1 MPCQGKRN
9 LRGTAPIEYSN
20 KNFASAA
27 TIQRKKVTY
36 SILVTSMTKHRK
48 LLILATLLI
57 GAAAVGF
64 VVYHRTTQVPEI
76 ARLLPEGDLI
86 LYANLKP
93 VHLFDLNKSGSVQP
107 QGDYKDFVDR
117 TGIQPERDIDE
128 AAMSRRDTPDGRD
141 VESSEIL
148 LGHFDQN
155 RLRDYLQLLSS
166 AREPYRNYT
175 VYSIDHE
182 GHTVRVALLDGGKVA
197 ITNMVSPEPMHGII
211 DRSFKPSAGPVLLSH
226 YGDVPLGS
234 LAWLIDRIP
243 NKPDNV
249 ELPGG
254 FAITLPAEAVAVGSL
269 RYTGSLLLRADVIA
283 QSEAQARQIVDSANS
298 HLALVRSIGQF
309 IKTKGPDQD
318 VKAAFDSLQATQKEN
333 VATFTATIPQS
344 ILKKIWSEAQSQGAI
359 PAAKR

>member
-1 MPCQGKRN
+1 M
-9 LRGTAPIEYSN
+9 
-20 KNFASAA
+20 F
-27 TIQRKKVTY
+27 
-36 SILVTSMTKHRK
+36 KHRK
-48 LLILATLLI
+48 LLISAILLVA
-57 GAAAVGF
+57 AAAVGF
-64 VVYHRTTQVPEI
+64 VLYHHSSTQVPE
-76 ARLLPEGDLI
+76 AGRLLPEGDLI

-93 VHLFDLNKSGSVQP
+93 VHLFDLNKTGSIQP
-107 QGDYKDFVDR
+107 QGDYKDFMDR

-148 LGHFDQN
+148 IGHFDQN

-166 AREPYRNYT
+166 SREPYRNYT
-175 VYSIDHE
+175 IYSIAHE
-182 GHTVRVALLDGGKVA
+182 GHTVRVVLLDAGRVA

-211 DRSFKPSAGPVLLSH
+211 DRSVKPSAGSVLLSH

-234 LAWLIDRIP
+234 MAWLIDRIP

-249 ELPGG
+249 QLPGG

-318 VKAAFDSLQATQKEN
+318 IKAAFDSLQATQKDN
-333 VATFTATIPQS
+333 VATFTAIIPQS
-344 ILKKIWSEAQSQGAI
+344 VLKKIWSEAQSQGAI
-359 PAAKR
+359 PTASKP

>member
-1 MPCQGKRN
+1 M
-9 LRGTAPIEYSN
+9 
-20 KNFASAA
+20 F
-27 TIQRKKVTY
+27 
-36 SILVTSMTKHRK
+36 KHRK
-48 LLILATLLI
+48 LLILAILLVA
-57 GAAAVGF
+57 AAAVGF
-64 VVYHRTTQVPEI
+64 VVYHHSTQVPEA

-86 LYANLKP
+86 VYANLKP
-93 VHLFDLNKSGSVQP
+93 VHLFDLNKSGP
-107 QGDYKDFVDR
+107 INPEGDYKDFIDR

-148 LGHFDQN
+148 IGHFDQA

-166 AREPYRNYT
+166 TREPYRNYT
-175 VYSIDHE
+175 IYSIAHD
-182 GHTVRVALLDGGKVA
+182 GHTVRVALLDGSKVA
-197 ITNMVSPEPMHGII
+197 ITNMASPEPMHGII
-211 DRSFKPSAGPVLLSH
+211 DRSMKPSNGPVLLSH
-226 YGDVPLGS
+226 YSDVPLGS
-234 LAWLIDRIP
+234 MAWLIDRIP

-249 ELPGG
+249 QLPGG

-269 RYTGSLLLRADVIA
+269 RYTGSLLLRADVFA

-318 VKAAFDSLQATQKEN
+318 IKAAFDSLQATQKDN

-344 ILKKIWSEAQSQGAI
+344 VLKKIWSEAQSQGAV
-359 PAAKR
+359 PTSAKP

>member
-1 MPCQGKRN
+1 M
-9 LRGTAPIEYSN
+9 
-20 KNFASAA
+20 F
-27 TIQRKKVTY
+27 
-36 SILVTSMTKHRK
+36 KHRK
-48 LLILATLLI
+48 LLILVILLLA
-57 GAAAVGF
+57 AAAVGF
-64 VVYHRTTQVPEI
+64 VLYHRSTQVPEA

-86 LYANLKP
+86 VYANLKP
-93 VHLFDLNKSGSVQP
+93 VHLFDLNKAGP
-107 QGDYKDFVDR
+107 INPEGDYKDFIDR

-128 AAMSRRDTPDGRD
+128 VAMSRRDTSDGRD

-148 LGHFDQN
+148 IGHFDQN

-166 AREPYRNYT
+166 AREPYRNFT
-175 VYSIDHE
+175 IYSIAHE
-182 GHTVRVALLDGGKVA
+182 GHTVRIAILEGSKVA
-197 ITNMVSPEPMHGII
+197 ITNMASPEPMHGII
-211 DRSFKPSAGPVLLSH
+211 DRSLKPSAGPVLLSH
-226 YGDVPLGS
+226 YSDVPLGS

-249 ELPGG
+249 QLPGG

-269 RYTGSLLLRADVIA
+269 RYTGSLLLRADVFA

-318 VKAAFDSLQATQKEN
+318 IKAAFDSLQATQKEN
-333 VATFTATIPQS
+333 VASFTATIRQS

-359 PAAKR
+359 PTSAKP

>member
-1 MPCQGKRN
+1 M
-9 LRGTAPIEYSN
+9 
-20 KNFASAA
+20 F
-27 TIQRKKVTY
+27 
-36 SILVTSMTKHRK
+36 KHRK
-48 LLILATLLI
+48 LLISAILLVA
-57 GAAAVGF
+57 AAAVGF
-64 VVYHRTTQVPEI
+64 VLYHHSTQVPDP

-86 LYANLKP
+86 VYANLKP
-93 VHLFDLNKSGSVQP
+93 VHLFDLNKTGSIQP
-107 QGDYKDFVDR
+107 QGDYKDFMDR

-148 LGHFDQN
+148 IGHFDQN

-175 VYSIDHE
+175 IYSIAHE
-182 GHTVRVALLDGGKVA
+182 GHTVRVVLLDAGRVA
-197 ITNMVSPEPMHGII
+197 ITNMASPEPMHGII
-211 DRSFKPSAGPVLLSH
+211 DRSVKPSAGPSLLGH
-226 YGDVPLGS
+226 YSDVPLGS
-234 LAWLIDRIP
+234 MAWLIDRIP

-249 ELPGG
+249 QLPGG

-269 RYTGSLLLRADVIA
+269 RYTGSLLLRADVFA

-318 VKAAFDSLQATQKEN
+318 IKAAFDSLQATQKEN

-344 ILKKIWSEAQSQGAI
+344 VLKKIWSEAQSQGAI
-359 PAAKR
+359 PTASKP

>member
-1 MPCQGKRN
+1 M
-9 LRGTAPIEYSN
+9 L
-20 KNFASAA
+20 
-27 TIQRKKVTY
+27 
-36 SILVTSMTKHRK
+36 KHRK
-48 LLILATLLI
+48 LLILAILLAA
-57 GAAAVGF
+57 AAAVGF
-64 VVYHRTTQVPEI
+64 ALYHHSIQIPEA

-93 VHLFDLNKSGSVQP
+93 VHLFDLNKSGP
-107 QGDYKDFVDR
+107 INPEGDYKDFIDR

-128 AAMSRRDTPDGRD
+128 AAMSRRDTPEGRD

-148 LGHFDQN
+148 IGHFDQN

-175 VYSIDHE
+175 IYSIAHE

-197 ITNMVSPEPMHGII
+197 ITNMASPEPMHGII
-211 DRSFKPSAGPVLLSH
+211 DRSFKPSSGPVLLSH
-226 YGDVPLGS
+226 YSDVPLGS

-249 ELPGG
+249 QLPGG

-309 IKTKGPDQD
+309 IKTKGTDND
-318 VKAAFDSLQATQKEN
+318 IKTAFDSLQATQKEN

-344 ILKKIWSEAQSQGAI
+344 ILKKIWSAAQSQDAI
-359 PAAKR
+359 PAASKP

>member
-1 MPCQGKRN
+1 MFK
-9 LRGTAPIEYSN
+9 Y
-20 KNFASAA
+20 
-27 TIQRKKVTY
+27 
-36 SILVTSMTKHRK
+36 RK
-48 LLILATLLI
+48 LLILVILLVV
-57 GAAAVGF
+57 AAAVGF
-64 VVYHRTTQVPEI
+64 VFYRHSTQVPEA

-86 LYANLKP
+86 IYANLKP

-107 QGDYKDFVDR
+107 QGEYKDFIDH

-128 AAMSRRDTPDGRD
+128 VAMARRDTPDGRD
-141 VESSEIL
+141 VESSEVLI
-148 LGHFDQN
+148 GHFDQS

-166 AREPYRNYT
+166 AREPYRNFT
-175 VYSIDHE
+175 IYSIAHE

-211 DRSFKPSAGPVLLSH
+211 DRSLKPSAGPVLLSH
-226 YGDVPLGS
+226 YSDVPLGS

-249 ELPGG
+249 QLPGG
-254 FAITLPAEAVAVGSL
+254 FAITIPAEAVAVGSL
-269 RYTGSLLLRADVIA
+269 RYTGSLLLRADVFA

-318 VKAAFDSLQATQKEN
+318 IKAAFDSLQATQKEN
-333 VATFTATIPQS
+333 VAVFTATIPQS
-344 ILKKIWSEAQSQGAI
+344 VLRKILSEAQSQGAV
-359 PAAKR
+359 PGVPVR

>member
-1 MPCQGKRN
+1 M
-9 LRGTAPIEYSN
+9 
-20 KNFASAA
+20 F
-27 TIQRKKVTY
+27 
-36 SILVTSMTKHRK
+36 KHRK
-48 LLILATLLI
+48 LLILAILLV
-57 GAAAVGF
+57 AAVAVGF
-64 VVYHRTTQVPEI
+64 VLYHHTTQVPEV

-93 VHLFDLNKSGSVQP
+93 VHLFDLNKSGPVQTE
-107 QGDYKDFVDR
+107 GDYKDFINR

-128 AAMSRRDTPDGRD
+128 VAMSRRDTPDGRD

-148 LGHFDQN
+148 IGHFDPS

-166 AREPYRNYT
+166 TREPYRNYT
-175 VYSIDHE
+175 IYSISHE
-182 GHTVRVALLDGGKVA
+182 GHTVRVSLLDSGKVA

-211 DRSFKPSAGPVLLSH
+211 DRSLKPSAGPVLLSH
-226 YGDVPLGS
+226 YSNVPLGS

-318 VKAAFDSLQATQKEN
+318 IKAAFDSLQATQKDN

-344 ILKKIWSEAQSQGAI
+344 ILKKIWSEAQSQGMT
-359 PAAKR
+359 PASAKP